1 MNFYKDVAPTAETTD
16 GNKIYVPDALK
27 YTQAIPELV
36 DNGCKNLLNVIPNNT
51 INTSGTW
58 SSGNVYV
65 ANGLKCIFSYDK
77 KITVGGTCTTDG
89 IVVIAGPMLS
99 GMKGCILTGRPSSVS
114 PDISTNHNIR
124 LAAFTVSG
132 ANCVANDNDGSGA
145 VIESDDPIYIAIYAY
160 AGFTCTGLVFKPM
173 VCTSEALE
181 ISNTFKPYKTYT
193 NPCIM
198 NYLLSSTSPIVIG
211 PIQYTSFIIM
221 GFAQGIGSVMIMV
234 LKNASTLT
242 CIDMQTGSAF
252 SSSSLNIQL
261 TDPVTV
267 TISSTIASMS
277 ELTIVIGGKSLV

>member
-36 DNGCKNLLNVIPNNT
+36 DNGCKNLLNVIPDNT

-58 SSGNVYV
+58 SSGNKYV
-65 ANGLKCIFSYDK
+65 ANGLTCTFSDK
-77 KITVGGTCTTDG
+77 KIIVSGTCTTDG
-89 IVVIAGPMLS
+89 ITIIVGPILS

-114 PDISTNHNIR
+114 PDISTNHSIR

-132 ANCVANDNDGSGA
+132 MSCVANDNAGLGA
-145 VIESDDPIYIAIYAY
+145 VIESDAPIYIAIYAY
-160 AGFTCTGLVFKPM
+160 AGFTCTNLVFEPM

-198 NYLLSSTSPIVIG
+198 NYRLSSTSPIVIG

-221 GFAQGIGSVMIMV
+221 GFVQGIGAVMIMV

-242 CIDMQTGSAF
+242 CINMQTGSQF
-252 SSSSLNIQL
+252 SSTSLNIQL
-261 TDPVTV
+261 TDSMTV
-267 TISSTIASMS
+267 TISSTIASIS
-277 ELTIVIGGKSLV
+277 EITIVIGGKSLV